1 MVLASFPYE
10 YLCVAAQL
18 HWKQKREKNM
28 NTLHRVS
35 QADILAALDN
45 KSDTDSET
53 TIFSL
58 AVNGDW
64 TGEGR
69 IELAKPNGSSTGPFH
84 DIISFSFKATS
95 SFGSASF
102 GAIDLAF
109 AYWNVGPSGSMV
121 SFSILTNQVEGFS
134 LSIQLGQDAA
144 KLEGKKFATL
154 EVGTLTHSM
163 DQAGDSAANRELAQ
177 QRSNG
182 TWLRPV

>member
-1 MVLASFPYE
+1 
-10 YLCVAAQL
+10 
-18 HWKQKREKNM
+18 M

-35 QADILAALDN
+35 QADVLAALDN
-45 KSDTDSET
+45 KADTESET
-53 TIFSL
+53 TTFTL
-58 AVNGDW
+58 AVTGDW
-64 TGEGR
+64 AGEGR

-95 SFGSASF
+95 TFGSAEF

-109 AYWNVGPSGSMV
+109 AYWNVGPSGSMA
-121 SFSILTNQVEGFS
+121 SFSILTNQVDGFS

-163 DQAGDSAANRELAQ
+163 EQAGDPATKRALAL
-177 QRSNG
+177 QRTNG
-182 TWLRPV
+182 AWLRPV

>member
-1 MVLASFPYE
+1 
-10 YLCVAAQL
+10 
-18 HWKQKREKNM
+18 M

-35 QADILAALDN
+35 QADILAALDSR
-45 KSDTDSET
+45 KTDPDSET
-53 TIFSL
+53 TTFSL

-69 IELAKPNGSSTGPFH
+69 IELAKPSGSSTGPFP

-109 AYWNVGPSGSMV
+109 AYWNIGPSGSLV

-134 LSIQLGQDAA
+134 LSVQLGQGAA

-154 EVGTLTHSM
+154 EIGTLTHSILL
-163 DQAGDSAANRELAQ
+163 DSDPINLVQ
-177 QRSNG
+177 QRANG
-182 TWLRPV
+182 SWLRPV